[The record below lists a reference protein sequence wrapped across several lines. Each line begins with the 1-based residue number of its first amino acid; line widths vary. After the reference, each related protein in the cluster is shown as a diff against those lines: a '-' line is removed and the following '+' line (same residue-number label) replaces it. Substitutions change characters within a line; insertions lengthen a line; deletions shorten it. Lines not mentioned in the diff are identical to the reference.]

1 MLFQEDFWNI
11 TYYNHVRLFADL
23 SEVEGSSPITR
34 GKWFEFIQ
42 HIVYVPKSFSVNFFE
57 TGMLKECHAHLQNL
71 EI

>member
-34 GKWFEFIQ
+34 GKWFEFI
-42 HIVYVPKSFSVNFFE
+42 
-57 TGMLKECHAHLQNL
+57 
-71 EI
+71 